1 MAEDK
6 IIRLDNLR
14 EFKEKIDEYKQDK
27 LTAGANINI
36 DSNGV
41 ISATGELDQVQAD

>member
-27 LTAGANINI
+27 LTPGANINI
-36 DSNGV
+36 DSDGV
-41 ISATGELDQVQAD
+41 ISATAESQQQAD